1 MDLLFEAAL
10 FVGPRARRF
19 DQFLEQVAV
28 VDHGHAQ
35 VLGAGV
41 TAGVAHRHLV
51 GDAVVGDQLGVVD
64 RQVRRA
70 LLEVGDRIAAS
81 LHHRADQRICVR
93 DRGARIVNEV
103 GLHAPPTGGVAVGF
117 LGLQRPH
124 LEALDAL
131 LAGLQFGLGLA
142 PVAQFVD
149 RGDVFGSVVG
159 AHLMRAPA
167 LRVNDRAEHGGDRDQ
182 RENYGECSVHI
193 VSSASRLQ
201 RGDGSPNE
209 AGTAWFPPQAKVRET

>member
-103 GLHAPPTGGVAVGF
+103 GLHAPPTCGVTVG
-117 LGLQRPH
+117 LLQAQRTDV
-124 LEALDAL
+124 EAFDTL
-131 LAGLQFGLGLA
+131 LAGLQLGFRLA
-142 PVAQFVD
+142 LVAQLVD
-149 RGDVFGSVVG
+149 RGDILGPV
-159 AHLMRAPA
+159 MRPQLLRTAA
-167 LRVNDRAEHGGDRDQ
+167 LGDHDRADHDDDRRERDEDGACGVHG
-182 RENYGECSVHI
+182 

-201 RGDGSPNE
+201 RGAGSPNE
-209 AGTAWFPPQAKVRET
+209 PETGWFPRQAKVRET